1 MKDFLKRN
9 SVFIGLSLMLIIA
22 LGLAVALIP
31 RGELHM
37 LLCNHHTPAR
47 DIFFR
52 YYTHIAEWLPYALC
66 LLIFLFGRAGHAA
79 LAASCI
85 ACSELTTQI
94 IKHIVQAP
102 RPLLWFANNQPDI
115 HLPLVEGV
123 KMNYLFSFPSGH
135 TTSFFA
141 LFFALT
147 MVVTSLHY
155 DHSKQKEP
163 TYWQSFLYT
172 ILIPLTLFI
181 LAVLGGYSR
190 IYLSQHFAQDVL
202 GGMSVGLV
210 ISIVCYTIFSKFE
223 GQKWYNYHFFA
234 KKVQKNL
241 VE

>member
-1 MKDFLKRN
+1 MTDFLKRN

-22 LGLAVALIP
+22 LGLAVTLIP
-31 RGELHM
+31 RGELHL
-37 LLCNHHTPAR
+37 LLCDHHTPAR

-52 YYTHIAEWLPYALC
+52 YYTKVAEYLPYVLC
-66 LLIFLFGRAGHAA
+66 LLILLFGRAGHAA

-102 RPLLWFANNQPDI
+102 RPLLWFANNYPDI

-147 MVVTSLHY
+147 MVVTSLHQE
-155 DHSKQKEP
+155 HSKQKEP
-163 TYWQSFLYT
+163 SYWLSFLYI
-172 ILIPLTLFI
+172 ILIPCTLFI
-181 LAVLGGYSR
+181 LAALGGYSR

-210 ISIVCYTIFSKFE
+210 ISIICYSIFCRFE
-223 GQKWYNYHFFA
+223 GQKWYNYHFFE